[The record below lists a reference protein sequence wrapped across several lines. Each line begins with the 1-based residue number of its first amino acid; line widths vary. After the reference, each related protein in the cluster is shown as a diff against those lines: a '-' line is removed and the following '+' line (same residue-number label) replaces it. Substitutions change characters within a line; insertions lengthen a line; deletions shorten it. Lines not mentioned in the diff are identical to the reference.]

1 MARLFSKFE
10 AAFDLNFSF
19 RTCSQLENSNRATA
33 RLDVDVTSKLAG
45 SWHQLT
51 YVYGVQVNAWEMDV
65 RLEQKRLLVYAKC
78 LLLANLFSDHFTTF
92 TVKLDFMLPKT
103 QFAEFSERA
112 DLIIPLR
119 IKQQPCFTSMLESL
133 LADGYDLAALQPF
146 LVV

>member
-1 MARLFSKFE
+1 
-10 AAFDLNFSF
+10 
-19 RTCSQLENSNRATA
+19 
-33 RLDVDVTSKLAG
+33 
-45 SWHQLT
+45 
-51 YVYGVQVNAWEMDV
+51 MDV

-92 TVKLDFMLPKT
+92 TVKLDFMRPST
-103 QFAEFSERA
+103 QFAEFVDQA

-119 IKQQPCFTSMLESL
+119 VKEQRCFMSMLESL